1 MTRLATWRELN
12 NVRIKIRRCCQI
24 LKKFTLLMFIAVA
37 SLFMAIFALF
47 RSKSR
52 VPSSIV
58 FSLTSEQVFTD
69 RGIEDLFMSLKEKR
83 FQDYFEVDNLLIEVR
98 SIKSL
103 LVRNNMVTFDA
114 PYFLL
119 MRCVKIN
126 HYGSFLMKV
135 LRSVNVLRNQ
145 ELSNLREVKSLVF
158 DLAVYEV
165 LHQHQYPKFDL
176 VTTNSSLKK
185 LPFAFECPIKGRRVM
200 VWYSSNTKPI
210 LFRGNQQRLNWDVG
224 AIANGIDSHLVWTK
238 YDVAFLESLSICKAH
253 AIGPILFQ
261 TQIVTE
267 SSASNYVITYFDVTP
282 LAPSYDYITEIQ
294 ENFYSERDTLR
305 DFEAIEKLSADLM
318 GAFAN
323 KVQVRIK
330 PKRAYR
336 SMHSK
341 KYVAKIMEHSREHQ
355 IEILKPNANLYEV
368 VSQSDLVIVTPWS
381 SPAVLAKEMSLNSV
395 FFAIRE
401 ADWNLPDVYEETRVI
416 KSLSELM
423 AFVNLSVRTK
433 FNK

>member
-1 MTRLATWRELN
+1 MTRLATWRELD
-12 NVRIKIRRCCQI
+12 NVRIKIRRRRI
-24 LKKFTLLMFIAVA
+24 LKNFTLFMFIAVA
-37 SLFMAIFALF
+37 SLFMVIFALF

-52 VPSSIV
+52 VPSSII

-69 RGIEDLFMSLKEKR
+69 RGIENLFTSLKEKR

-103 LVRNNMVTFDA
+103 LVRNNMITIDA

-126 HYGSFLMKV
+126 HYGLFLMKV
-135 LRSVNVLRNQ
+135 LRSVNVFRNQ
-145 ELSNLREVKSLVF
+145 ELSNLQEVKSLVF

-185 LPFAFECPIKGRRVM
+185 LPFAFECPIKGHRVM

-210 LFRGNQQRLNWDVG
+210 LFRGNQQSLNWDAG
-224 AIANGIDSHLVWTK
+224 AIIKGVESHLVWTN
-238 YDVAFLESLSICKAH
+238 YDVVFLESLGIFKAH

-261 TQIVTE
+261 TQIVAE
-267 SSASNYVITYFDVTP
+267 KSARNYVITYFDVTP
-282 LAPSYDYITEIQ
+282 LAPSYDYIVGTQ
-294 ENFYSERDTLR
+294 ENFYSERNALR
-305 DFEAIEKLSADLM
+305 DLEAIEKLSADLN

-330 PKRAYR
+330 PKRAYGH
-336 SMHSK
+336 MHSK
-341 KYVAKIMEHSREHQ
+341 KYITKIMEHSHQHQ
-355 IEILKPNANLYEV
+355 IEVLSPYANLYEI
-368 VSQSDLVIVTPWS
+368 VSQSDLVIATPWT
-381 SPAVLAKEMSLNSV
+381 SPAVLAKEMSVNSV
-395 FFAIRE
+395 FFAIRV
-401 ADWNLPDVYEETRVI
+401 ADWDLPAEYEGIRVI
-416 KSLSELM
+416 KSLSEFT
-423 AFVNLSVRTK
+423 AYVNFSVQEK